1 MRALLPHHS
10 DQVDD
15 QFLLERYSSGQRPF
29 VRFNFVSSIDG
40 SAQVDGLS
48 GGLGSPGDRRIFS
61 LLRRLA
67 DVILVGAG
75 TVRAEGYEG
84 QLLSEEDM
92 AWRIERGMPP
102 QPVLALV
109 SHGLHLEPTA
119 PVFAKSPVPV
129 LVFTSVNVS
138 DEQRE
143 AFGPNVTL
151 VQVSDKDGGCAPQEI
166 VDYLHS
172 RGLGFIHAEG
182 GPHIFG
188 QFAAAG
194 AVDSACISHSPVLV
208 AGDGMRIAVHE
219 QQVFLQFELHS
230 LFEEGSML
238 FCDYRF
244 RRSAESQPE

>member
-1 MRALLPHHS
+1 MRALLPQPT

-15 QFLLERYSSGQRPF
+15 QFLLERYSSEQRPF

-40 SAQVDGLS
+40 SSQADGLS
-48 GGLGSPGDRRIFS
+48 GGLGSPGDRRVFS

-84 QLLSEEDM
+84 QLLSEADM
-92 AWRIERGMPP
+92 AWRIERELPP
-102 QPVLALV
+102 QPVLALI

-119 PVFAKSPVPV
+119 PVFTQSPVPV
-129 LVFTSVNVS
+129 LLFTSVHVA

-143 AFGPNVTL
+143 AFGSNVTL
-151 VQVSDKDGGCAPQEI
+151 VQVSDKDGGCEPQEI
-166 VDYLHS
+166 VAYLHS
-172 RGLGFIHAEG
+172 QGHSFIHAEG

-194 AVDSACISHSPVLV
+194 AVDSACISYSPVLV

-219 QQVFLQFELHS
+219 QQAFLAFELHS
-230 LFEEGSML
+230 LFEEDSML
-238 FCDYRF
+238 FCDYRVSQ
-244 RRSAESQPE
+244 SAGSQPE